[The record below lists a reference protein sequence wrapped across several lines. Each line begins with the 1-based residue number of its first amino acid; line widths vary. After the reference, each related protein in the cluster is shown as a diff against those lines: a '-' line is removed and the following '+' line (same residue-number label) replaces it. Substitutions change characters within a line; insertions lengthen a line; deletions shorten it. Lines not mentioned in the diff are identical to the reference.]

1 MIYGIARLAGAGLM
15 YAKEQLVRG
24 VGMVF
29 ISYKSEEFK
38 QALAVR
44 QALETA
50 GISCWM
56 APDSI
61 APGSEYGQ
69 AITDAI
75 RNCDALV
82 LVLTEAAQTST
93 PVLSEVD
100 LAITFKK
107 TVIPFHLDNSMLNDA
122 FLFRIGI
129 FQRIEAEGRL
139 EAAYGDL
146 VTRVREVLAEPSAPG
161 APDPVQVGLSP
172 EEAALRRR
180 HFLVHAALSG
190 ISALAFL
197 IGAVLDPHAEQ
208 AYTYIAM
215 FLLLTELNNAAT
227 AFYHYWLPWE
237 SDENGMPKRRR
248 LSPVLAVGLPVATIA
263 LMILNQYTNSRCSG
277 LASNIPLV
285 VFVLVTMLDLMVLSF
300 VLCSR
305 SARMARLRGIRPD
318 GSPAPHGTALIQ
330 TIVAAVVIALMTCMY
345 LLGDT
350 SFVLAP
356 SLFLLVIFLLQTCRL
371 LAPLAN
377 KLVTL
382 GEGIWDRTHK
392 SASQEE

>member
-1 MIYGIARLAGAGLM
+1 
-15 YAKEQLVRG
+15 
-24 VGMVF
+24 MVF

-44 QALETA
+44 QALEVA
-50 GISCWM
+50 GIDCWM

-107 TVIPFHLDNSMLNDA
+107 TVIPFHLDDSALNDA

-129 FQRIEAEGRL
+129 FQRIEANGRL

-146 VTRVREVLAEPSAPG
+146 VARVREVLAQPSAPG
-161 APDPVQVGLSP
+161 EQDTVQVGLSP

-180 HFLVHAALSG
+180 HLLVHAALFG

-197 IGAVLDPHAEQ
+197 ISTVLDPHADQ
-208 AYTYIAM
+208 AFTYIAM
-215 FLLLTELNNAAT
+215 FLTLVELNNAAT
-227 AFYHYWLPWE
+227 ALYRYWLPWE
-237 SDENGMPKRRR
+237 PDENGLPKRRH
-248 LSPVLAVGLPVATIA
+248 LSPALAVALPVVTIG
-263 LMILNQYTNSRCSG
+263 LSVLNQYTNSRCSG
-277 LASNIPLV
+277 LASNVPLI
-285 VFVLVTMLDLMVLSF
+285 VFILVIMLDLMVLSF
-300 VLCSR
+300 VVCTR
-305 SARMARLRGIRPD
+305 NARMARLRGIRPD
-318 GSPAPHGTALIQ
+318 GSPAPRGTVMIQ
-330 TIVAAVVIALMTCMY
+330 TIVATVVIVLMTCMY

-356 SLFLLVIFLLQTCRL
+356 SLFLLVIILLQTCRM

-382 GEGIWDRTHK
+382 GEGIWDRAHK
-392 SASQEE
+392 RDSQEVNSQEE

>member
-1 MIYGIARLAGAGLM
+1 MI
-15 YAKEQLVRG
+15 
-24 VGMVF
+24 F

-38 QALAVR
+38 RALAVR
-44 QALETA
+44 QALEVA
-50 GISCWM
+50 GIDCWM

-61 APGSEYGQ
+61 PPGSEYGQ

-107 TVIPFHLDNSMLNDA
+107 TVIPFHLDDSALNDA

-129 FQRIEAEGRL
+129 FQRIEADGRL
-139 EAAYGDL
+139 EAAYSDL
-146 VTRVREVLAEPSAPG
+146 VARVREVLVQPSTDAQD
-161 APDPVQVGLSP
+161 AVQVGLSP

-180 HFLVHAALSG
+180 HFLVHTALLG
-190 ISALAFL
+190 ISTLAFL
-197 IGAVLDPHAEQ
+197 ISTVLDPHADQ
-208 AYTYIAM
+208 AFTYIAM
-215 FLLLTELNNAAT
+215 FLTLMEVNNAAT
-227 AFYHYWLPWE
+227 ALYRYWLPWE
-237 SDENGMPKRRR
+237 PDENSLPKRRR
-248 LSPVLAVGLPVATIA
+248 LSPVLAIALPVVTIG

-285 VFVLVTMLDLMVLSF
+285 IFILVTMLDLMVLSF
-300 VLCSR
+300 VVCTR
-305 SARMARLRGIRPD
+305 NARVARLRGIRPD
-318 GSPAPHGTALIQ
+318 GSPAPRGTAMIQ
-330 TIVAAVVIALMTCMY
+330 TIVATVVIVLMTCMY

-356 SLFLLVIFLLQTCRL
+356 SLFLLVIILLQTCRAPAL
-371 LAPLAN
+371 LVN

-382 GEGIWDRTHK
+382 GEGVWDRTHK
-392 SASQEE
+392 SDSQEE